1 MAKTFN
7 VTGACNPA
15 RHYMV
20 DLESRL
26 REIQKMVDAGDYFSI
41 NRARQ
46 YGKTT
51 TLRALAKYLED
62 DYVVL
67 SLDFQKMSTADFL
80 TESDFVKGFSREVY
94 RVIRRI
100 PTIPDETA
108 REIRKMAGIGE
119 NGQSSGAFK
128 LGDLFFC
135 FSDWCELSDK
145 PIVLMI
151 DEVDTASNNQVFLDF
166 LAQLRAYYL
175 DRDTTPA
182 FQSVI
187 LAGLYDIRNLKR
199 KIRPERPSNAK
210 RFYNDGRDLPS
221 PGGILALR
229 AGYPPTAREGA
240 IPDSEHKQNSPWN
253 IAAKFEIDMSFTKE
267 DITGMLKQYESD
279 HHTGMDI
286 SEMSELIY
294 GYTSGYPFLVSDLCK
309 IMDEDLA
316 DNVQYTDKTE
326 IWSKAGLMEA
336 VKLLLNESNALFQSL
351 TGKVRDYPVLRT
363 TLYELLFTGK
373 QVQYNE
379 LNEYIEIAAMFG
391 FVKNANGS
399 AVISN
404 RIFETVL
411 YNWFISEEFMD
422 SKMYDFGV
430 QEKNK
435 FVTGGHL
442 NVRRVLERFVES
454 FDYLYGD
461 QDEAFL
467 EDVGRRYFML
477 YLKPIINGV
486 GNCYVEAQTRNR
498 ERTDLVI
505 DYCGEQFIIELKIC
519 APGALSITAYE
530 DGKCIG

>member
-7 VTGACNPA
+7 VTGACNPV

-26 REIQKMVDAGDYFSI
+26 KEIKKMVDAGDYFSI

-51 TLRALAKYLED
+51 ILRALAKYIED

-67 SLDFQKMSTADFL
+67 SLDFQKMSTADFSSE
-80 TESDFVKGFSREVY
+80 TDFVKGLAREIY
-94 RVIRRI
+94 RIIRRM
-100 PTIPDETA
+100 PAIPDETV
-108 REIRKMAGIGE
+108 REIRRMAGAEVTEG
-119 NGQSSGAFK
+119 SDRAFI

-135 FSDWCELSDK
+135 FSDWCEFSDK
-145 PIVLMI
+145 PVVLII
-151 DEVDTASNNQVFLDF
+151 DEVDTASNNQVFQDF

-175 DRDTTPA
+175 DRDTMPT

-199 KIRPERPSNAK
+199 KIRP
-210 RFYNDGRDLPS
+210 
-221 PGGILALR
+221 
-229 AGYPPTAREGA
+229 
-240 IPDSEHKQNSPWN
+240 DSEHKQNSPWN
-253 IAAKFEIDMSFTKE
+253 IAAKFCMDMSFSCKE
-267 DITGMLKQYESD
+267 IAGMLEQYESD
-279 HHTGMDI
+279 HHTGMNI
-286 SEMSELIY
+286 NEISELIY

-309 IMDEDLA
+309 IMDEDLV
-316 DNVQYTDKTE
+316 DNGQYTDRTRVWTKD
-326 IWSKAGLMEA
+326 GLMEA

-391 FVKNANGS
+391 FVKNVNGS

-422 SKMYDFGV
+422 SKMYDAGV

-435 FVTGGHL
+435 FIAGGHL
-442 NVRRVLERFVES
+442 NIRLVLERFIES

-461 QDEAFL
+461 QDETFL

-486 GNCYVEAQTRNR
+486 GNCYVEARTRNR

-505 DYCGEQFIIELKIC
+505 DYRGEQFIIELKIWRGN
-519 APGALSITAYE
+519 AYNQRGEDQLADYLEYFHLKKGYMLSFCFNKNKKIGIREITLGDKTLIEAVV
-530 DGKCIG
+530 

>member
-7 VTGACNPA
+7 VTGACNPV

-26 REIQKMVDAGDYFSI
+26 KEIKKMVDAGDYFSI

-51 TLRALAKYLED
+51 TLRALAKYLEG
-62 DYVVL
+62 DYVVI
-67 SLDFQKMSTADFL
+67 SLDFQKMSTADFAS
-80 TESDFVKGFSREVY
+80 ESDFVNGLAREVY
-94 RVIRRI
+94 RVIRRMTGI
-100 PTIPDETA
+100 PNESFQ
-108 REIRKMAGIGE
+108 EIKRLAGIEQNEQPGR
-119 NGQSSGAFK
+119 AFK

-135 FSDWCELSDK
+135 FSDWCEFSDK
-145 PIVLMI
+145 PLVLII

-175 DRDTTPA
+175 DRDTMPT

-187 LAGLYDIRNLKR
+187 LAGLYDIRNLKG
-199 KIRPERPSNAK
+199 KIR
-210 RFYNDGRDLPS
+210 
-221 PGGILALR
+221 
-229 AGYPPTAREGA
+229 
-240 IPDSEHKQNSPWN
+240 PDSEHKQNSPWN
-253 IAAKFEIDMSFTKE
+253 IAAKFDVGMSFSKE
-267 DITGMLKQYESD
+267 DIAGMLRQYEMD
-279 HHTGMDI
+279 YHAGMDVNGI
-286 SEMSELIY
+286 AELIF
-294 GYTSGYPFLVSDLCK
+294 GYTSGYPFLVSRLCK
-309 IMDEDLA
+309 LMDEKVAETGAFQNISD
-316 DNVQYTDKTE
+316 VWTK
-326 IWSKAGLMEA
+326 SGLLEA

-351 TGKVRDYPVLRT
+351 TGKVRDYPMLRT

-379 LNEYIEIAAMFG
+379 LNEYIEMAAMFG

-411 YNWFISEEFMD
+411 YNWFISEEYMD
-422 SKMYDFGV
+422 SKMYDVGV

-435 FVTGGHL
+435 FVAGGHL
-442 NVRRVLERFVES
+442 NIRLVLERFVES

-461 QDEAFL
+461 QDATFL

-486 GNCYVEAQTRNR
+486 GNCYVEAETRNR
-498 ERTDLVI
+498 ERTDLII
-505 DYCGEQFIIELKIC
+505 DYRGEQFIIELKIWRGN
-519 APGALSITAYE
+519 AYNQRGEDQLAEYLDYFHLNKGYMLSFCFN
-530 DGKCIG
+530 KNKQIGIKEIVFGDKTLVEAVV

>member
-26 REIQKMVDAGDYFSI
+26 KEIKKMVDAGDYFSI

-51 TLRALAKYLED
+51 ILRALAKYLEN

-67 SLDFQKMSTADFL
+67 SLDFQKMSTADFASE
-80 TESDFVKGFSREVY
+80 TDFVKGLAREVY
-94 RVIRRI
+94 RIIRRM
-100 PTIPDETA
+100 PAIPDETV
-108 REIRKMAGIGE
+108 REIKRMAGVEAAEG
-119 NGQSSGAFK
+119 SDRAFI

-135 FSDWCELSDK
+135 FSDWCEFSDK
-145 PIVLMI
+145 PVVLII

-175 DRDTTPA
+175 DRDTMPT

-199 KIRPERPSNAK
+199 KIRP
-210 RFYNDGRDLPS
+210 
-221 PGGILALR
+221 
-229 AGYPPTAREGA
+229 
-240 IPDSEHKQNSPWN
+240 DSEHKQNSPWN
-253 IAAKFEIDMSFTKE
+253 IAAKFRMDMSFSCDE
-267 DITGMLKQYESD
+267 IAGMIEQYEAD
-279 HHTGMDI
+279 HHTGMNI
-286 SEMSELIY
+286 NEISELIY

-316 DNVQYTDKTE
+316 DNGQYTDRTR
-326 IWSKAGLMEA
+326 IWTKDGLMEA

-351 TGKVRDYPVLRT
+351 TGKVKDYPMLRT

-391 FVKNANGS
+391 FVKNVNGS

-422 SKMYDFGV
+422 SKMYDVGV

-435 FVTGGHL
+435 FVVGGHL
-442 NVRRVLERFVES
+442 NVRLVLERFIES

-461 QDEAFL
+461 QDETFL

-486 GNCYVEAQTRNR
+486 GNCYVEARTRNR

-505 DYCGEQFIIELKIC
+505 DYRGEQFIIELKIWRGNAYNQRGEDQLADYLDYFHLKKGYMLSFC
-519 APGALSITAYE
+519 FNKNKKMGIKEIALGDKTLIEAVV
-530 DGKCIG
+530 

>member
-20 DLESRL
+20 DLKSRL
-26 REIQKMVDAGDYFSI
+26 EEIKKMVDAGDYFSI

-67 SLDFQKMSTADFL
+67 SLDFQKMSTADFS
-80 TESDFVKGFSREVY
+80 TESDFVKGLSREVY

-100 PTIPDETA
+100 PAIPDETA

-175 DRDTTPA
+175 DRDTTPT

-199 KIRPERPSNAK
+199 KIRP
-210 RFYNDGRDLPS
+210 
-221 PGGILALR
+221 
-229 AGYPPTAREGA
+229 
-240 IPDSEHKQNSPWN
+240 DSEHKQNSPWN
-253 IAAKFEIDMSFTKE
+253 IAAEFDVGMSFAKD
-267 DITGMLKQYESD
+267 DIAGMLRQYESD
-279 HHTGMDI
+279 YHTGMDI
-286 SEMSELIY
+286 DNLA
-294 GYTSGYPFLVSDLCK
+294 GNLFDYTSGYPYLVSRLCK
-309 IMDEDLA
+309 LMDEKIA
-316 DNVQYTDKTE
+316 GSSQFNDKTAA
-326 IWSKAGLMEA
+326 WSKAGLMEA

-379 LNEYIEIAAMFG
+379 LNEYIEMAAMFG

-442 NVRRVLERFVES
+442 NVRLVLERFIES

-505 DYCGEQFIIELKIC
+505 DYRGEQFIIELKIWRGN
-519 APGALSITAYE
+519 AYNQRGEDQLVDYLNYFHLTKGYMLSFCFNKNKKVGIKEIPLGDKTLIEAVV
-530 DGKCIG
+530 